1 MPANWIRRRRKHC
14 AIAQFVEKGATH
26 MEAAFA
32 VGVHRGT
39 VSRWY
44 GTYRHDGASGLDKGK
59 RGGRAGDQLMLT
71 APDERRVQGLDPR

>member
-1 MPANWIRRRRKHC
+1 
-14 AIAQFVEKGATH
+14 

-39 VSRWY
+39 VSRWC
-44 GTYRHDGASGLDKGK
+44 GTYDGASGLDKGK
-59 RGGRAGDQLMLT
+59 RGGDQLMLT